1 MRRIKKNFVKPV
13 WRDIMNRK
21 KRTTRNCKGC
31 GVEFEF
37 VPWENKKYCR
47 RECYLDYL
55 KSDKWDNPM
64 NHSEYVEKLRV
75 PHTKEWNEKIGKA
88 QIGKIGW
95 SRGKKLPDSFGRA
108 VSKGLRKHFGPID
121 DKWKEYK
128 SLVLMETRRQPVET
142 LEHFEKRGVWGKDK
156 YHLDHI
162 VSIKDGYERG
172 IDYKEIANI
181 KNLRF
186 IPSYENNKKGA
197 RSGTNILYNTQS

>member
-1 MRRIKKNFVKPV
+1 MS
-13 WRDIMNRK
+13 RK

-47 RECYLDYL
+47 GECYLDYL

-64 NHSEYVEKLRV
+64 NNPEYVEKLRV
-75 PHTKEWNEKIGKA
+75 PHSKEWNKKLSEANKGRKFPQFRGKNNPACQPGVGEKI
-88 QIGKIGW
+88 
-95 SRGKKLPDSFGRA
+95 
-108 VSKGLRKHFGPID
+108 SKSLRKHFGPID

-162 VSIKDGYERG
+162 TSIKDGYERG

-197 RSGTNILYNTQS
+197 RSG